1 MSAEPIDLRTKVAG
15 LPNLD
20 VCEALDD
27 IRAMLTTY
35 IHFSKPE
42 QADALALWIAY
53 THWFAAGQPFG
64 FVPYAL
70 VTSAERQSGKSTV
83 MELAGMLVHDPLDGQ
98 DMSAAVVGR
107 QCGGRTLLL
116 DEIDGV
122 YGTRPADDPG
132 ANDLRTILNAG
143 FKYDGKYQRLNRQL
157 KIEEFGIFGPK
168 MLAGIGR
175 AVPETVQDR
184 AISIRM
190 ERKAHAS
197 RLPKLRKRLATPEAD
212 ALRERLV
219 NAATVLDFV
228 DLADFPDELDGRR
241 QDIWEPLY
249 SLARLAGN
257 GWLERAV
264 TASVV
269 LTKSEPVV
277 SIGVHLLTDL
287 RELFGERGDPDMIA
301 TLALIGQPA
310 DEHNGVTASGL
321 CGFDESPW
329 ATLTRGRPITA
340 FRLANILGEY
350 DIKAE
355 RAPAGPHGYG
365 PKGYWRV
372 HFEKAWARYVEAD
385 TSDTS
390 DRTYDDRESS
400 TPPRPTVPLWG
411 WNSSRDIEG
420 DGGSLS
426 DSSLSVLSEDDGASD
441 GETVDCEDYA
451 NHQSFHRR
459 VVGGWSCSAC
469 SPVAVS

>member
-1 MSAEPIDLRTKVAG
+1 MTTMDLRAKVAG

-197 RLPKLRKRLATPEAD
+197 RLPKLRKRLATPDAD
-212 ALRERLV
+212 ALRTRLV
-219 NAATVLDFV
+219 NAATVLEFV
-228 DLADFPDELDGRR
+228 DQTDFPDELDGRR

-257 GWLERAV
+257 DWFERAV

-269 LTKSEPVV
+269 LTKSEPVI
-277 SIGVHLLTDL
+277 SRRSWSPTSS
-287 RELFGERGDPDMIA
+287 
-301 TLALIGQPA
+301 T
-310 DEHNGVTASGL
+310 NGPGPRSGSTSFSLTASPSG
-321 CGFDESPW
+321 P
-329 ATLTRGRPITA
+329 TA
-340 FRLANILGEY
+340 
-350 DIKAE
+350 
-355 RAPAGPHGYG
+355 
-365 PKGYWRV
+365 
-372 HFEKAWARYVEAD
+372 
-385 TSDTS
+385 
-390 DRTYDDRESS
+390 SS
-400 TPPRPTVPLWG
+400 
-411 WNSSRDIEG
+411 
-420 DGGSLS
+420 
-426 DSSLSVLSEDDGASD
+426 
-441 GETVDCEDYA
+441 
-451 NHQSFHRR
+451 
-459 VVGGWSCSAC
+459 
-469 SPVAVS
+469 